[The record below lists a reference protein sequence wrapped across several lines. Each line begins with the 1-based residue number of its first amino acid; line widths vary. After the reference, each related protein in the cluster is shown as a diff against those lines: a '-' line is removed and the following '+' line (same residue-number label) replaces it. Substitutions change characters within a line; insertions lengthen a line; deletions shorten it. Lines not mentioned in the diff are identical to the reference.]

1 MPPAARSRA
10 AFHCASASS
19 ASRCTTRKAT
29 SHAPSPIC
37 RPRKGRHMG
46 EGAWLVAFL
55 VVQRLAELALAQW
68 NAARLRAAGGI
79 EFGAA
84 HYPLLVA
91 LHSLWLF
98 GLWMLGHDRAIDP
111 LWLAVFVLLQAARLW
126 VIASLG
132 RRWTTRVIVL
142 PGAAP
147 VARGLYRWL
156 RHPNYVVV
164 VGEIAVVPLALGLP
178 LFALVFSLANTT
190 LLAYRIRVENQ
201 ALAWAALATSNERKR

>member
-1 MPPAARSRA
+1 
-10 AFHCASASS
+10 
-19 ASRCTTRKAT
+19 
-29 SHAPSPIC
+29 
-37 RPRKGRHMG
+37 MG

-68 NAARLRAAGGI
+68 NTARLRAAGGI

-84 HYPLLVA
+84 HYPLLVT

-98 GLWMLGHDRAIDP
+98 GLWMLGHDRAIDT

-142 PGAAP
+142 PGATP
-147 VARGLYRWL
+147 VARGPYRWL
-156 RHPNYVVV
+156 RHPKTMWLSFLRSRWFRWRSDCRCSRLYFRSPIQRCSPTASASRTRRWPGPHLPRVTAEVLRP
-164 VGEIAVVPLALGLP
+164 EPLPMDKSADR
-178 LFALVFSLANTT
+178 T
-190 LLAYRIRVENQ
+190 LSSHG
-201 ALAWAALATSNERKR
+201 T

>member
-1 MPPAARSRA
+1 
-10 AFHCASASS
+10 
-19 ASRCTTRKAT
+19 
-29 SHAPSPIC
+29 
-37 RPRKGRHMG
+37 MG

-55 VVQRLAELALAQW
+55 VVQRLAELALAQG
-68 NAARLRAAGGI
+68 NTARLRAAGGI

-147 VARGLYRWL
+147 VARGPYRWL

-164 VGEIAVVPLALGLP
+164 VLEIAVVPLALGLP

-201 ALAWAALATSNERKR
+201 ALAWAALATSNGGSVKAGTVANGYASSFAPSVRTAKNDLRHTNR

>member
-1 MPPAARSRA
+1 
-10 AFHCASASS
+10 
-19 ASRCTTRKAT
+19 
-29 SHAPSPIC
+29 
-37 RPRKGRHMG
+37 MG
-46 EGAWLVAFL
+46 AGAWLVAFL

-68 NAARLRAAGGI
+68 NTARLRAAGGI

-91 LHSLWLF
+91 LHLLWLF

-111 LWLAVFVLLQAARLW
+111 LWLAVFVVLQ
-126 VIASLG
+126 
-132 RRWTTRVIVL
+132 
-142 PGAAP
+142 GAAP
-147 VARGLYRWL
+147 VALVPYRWL

-164 VGEIAVVPLALGLP
+164 VLEIAVVPLALGLP

-201 ALAWAALATSNERKR
+201 ALAWAALATNNGGSVKAGTVANG